1 MKLKIDPAKV
11 LKIKALGFEAV
22 EEGKMSF
29 LAHTDKVI
37 EIVQNFQRTEEQHRG
52 SDQSYGCV
60 SYIKPMSVRW
70 HNEDVNF
77 YSHHL

>member
-1 MKLKIDPAKV
+1 MKLKIDPVKV

-22 EEGKMSF
+22 EEGKTSF

-52 SDQSYGCV
+52 SDQ
-60 SYIKPMSVRW
+60 R
-70 HNEDVNF
+70 
-77 YSHHL
+77 